1 MDGIVNRA
9 RTKWQ
14 DFQWDKFD
22 WNMGLRGAVA
32 VAVGTAIG
40 HVVGIDPAIT
50 ALGAAFVTL
59 TDPPGHLKDKL
70 RVMGIWTLVGALLTI
85 VGLTIGDYMWP
96 MAISLTVVTF
106 FCGLTLFY
114 GPNAAM
120 LGLLMNCWYVVILE
134 MSGPPVLEKLTGFL
148 IGGLLAMIAITFF
161 TSILVPY
168 RRKRG
173 SPPAPKKEAS
183 PDTKSIWRSPAFQFA
198 VVKACAVG
206 AAAIL
211 GWMLVGEKPFWVV
224 FVPLSIV
231 KPDLH
236 QTKLSGLKRIAGTMF
251 GGIVGV
257 LMIGNLQ
264 NPLVLTIMV
273 ILIIF
278 LFLSVVNLSYTIEI
292 MFLTILMIVV
302 GRIEGASAIFSGTER
317 VVATILG
324 VVIAFVVILI
334 IKKSADSRN
343 AHTG

>member
-1 MDGIVNRA
+1 MKKVEW
-9 RTKWQ
+9 K
-14 DFQWDKFD
+14 KFD

-50 ALGAAFVTL
+50 GLSAAFVTL

-70 RVMGIWTLVGALLTI
+70 RVMGIWTLVGTLLTI
-85 VGLTIGDYMWP
+85 VGLMVGDYMWP
-96 MAISLTVVTF
+96 MTISLTVVTF

-120 LGLLMNCWYVVILE
+120 LGLLMNCWFVVVLE
-134 MSGPPVLEKLTGFL
+134 LSGPPVLDKLAGFL
-148 IGGLLAMIAITFF
+148 IGGLVAMIAITVF
-161 TSILVPY
+161 TFILIPY
-168 RRKRG
+168 RKKRG
-173 SPPAPKKEAS
+173 TSSAPKGES
-183 PDTKSIWRSPAFQFA
+183 GPNIRSIWRSPAFQFA

-211 GWMLVGEKPFWVV
+211 GWMLVGAKPFWVV
-224 FVPLSIV
+224 FAPLSIV

-236 QTKLSGLKRIAGTMF
+236 QTKLSGLKRIAGTIV

-257 LMIGNLQ
+257 LLIGNLQ
-264 NPLVLTIMV
+264 DPLVLLTMV

-292 MFLTILMIVV
+292 MLLTILMIVV
-302 GRIEGASAIFSGTER
+302 GRIEGASAIFSGAER
-317 VVATILG
+317 IVATILG
-324 VVIAFVVILI
+324 VVIAFVVILM
-334 IKKSADSRN
+334 IKRMEDSRK
-343 AHTG
+343 AHLG